1 MVMAAFRTLLAV
13 LSVALLVPVVV
24 TAQGGDDL
32 KALRQEIES
41 LKTGVADVQR
51 DVQEIKALLQGA
63 LQGGRQA
70 AAPPPPVTPDSR
82 EMTVANAHAKGSA
95 GSRLVLVEFSDFQC
109 PFCARHAKQTMP
121 QLEREYVDTGK
132 LRYVMRNLP
141 LTQIHPDAVRAAS
154 AAECAGDQ
162 GKYWQMHEKLFGHQQ
177 ALGAAD
183 LTRYAQESGVEP
195 KAFQQCMDANR
206 HEAKIRQDLAEAL
219 NAGVNSTPTFFL
231 GFAEGDGKAKIVRR
245 VSGAHPYP
253 VFKAAIEGL
262 LAEAAKK

>member
-1 MVMAAFRTLLAV
+1 VVIRRVLVVVLAA
-13 LSVALLVPVVV
+13 ALLSPAVVV
-24 TAQGGDDL
+24 AQNAQNTDDL
-32 KALRQEIES
+32 KAIRQEIES
-41 LKTGVADVQR
+41 LKAGVGAVQR
-51 DVQEIKALLQGA
+51 DVQDIKNLLQS
-63 LQGGRQA
+63 LRQPQ
-70 AAPPPPVTPDSR
+70 PPPSPVTPESM
-82 EMTVANAHAKGSA
+82 EMSLNNAHARGGA
-95 GSRLVLVEFSDFQC
+95 GARVVLVEFSDFQC
-109 PFCARHAKQTMP
+109 PFCGRHAKQTLP
-121 QLEREYVDTGK
+121 QIERDYVATGK
-132 LRYVMRNLP
+132 VLYVMRNLP
-141 LTQIHPDAVRAAS
+141 LEQIHPDAFRAAS

-206 HEAKIRQDLAEAL
+206 HEAKIRQDLTEAL

-231 GFAEGDGKAKIVRR
+231 GFAEGGGKVKIVRR

-253 VFKAAIEGL
+253 VFKAAIDGL